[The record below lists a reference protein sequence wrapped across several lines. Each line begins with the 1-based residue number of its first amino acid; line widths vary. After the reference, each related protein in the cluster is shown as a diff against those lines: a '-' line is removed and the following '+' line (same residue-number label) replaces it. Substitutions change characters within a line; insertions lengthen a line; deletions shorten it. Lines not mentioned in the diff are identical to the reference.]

1 MKKVA
6 QRIGRV
12 LEGPNFPWL
21 LLVPSLLLVLIF
33 IVYPLYRGIVLS
45 LSQNR
50 LLEGP
55 QTTFV
60 GLENFRMM
68 LEDPQVAI
76 ALRNTLIYLFV
87 GLFTQIGLGMFAALL
102 LNRPRRFINLIRLLV
117 ILPWFV
123 PPTTTAYMWRF
134 MLDADF
140 GIVTKILAPIGIDI
154 GGAGLWGDP
163 NRVLFGILFVEL
175 WRSFPFFMLFFLAG
189 LQGIP
194 LELRDSA
201 AVDGASNMQFF
212 RHVTI
217 PLIAPIIFISSLLEA
232 IKLINSPTL
241 VLLMTGGGP
250 GDSSLVLPLLAF
262 RKAFQAFDFGYGSSI
277 SVAVLTAIAGFAI
290 VYIRAAG
297 YKKED

>member
-1 MKKVA
+1 MRTLTR
-6 QRIGRV
+6 RIGRV
-12 LEGPNFPWL
+12 LEGPNFPWV
-21 LLVPSLLLVLIF
+21 LLVPSLLLVLVF

-45 LSQNR
+45 FSQNR

-55 QTTFV
+55 QSTFI

-68 LEDPQVAI
+68 LEDPQVFA
-76 ALRNTLIYLFV
+76 ALKNTTIYLVV
-87 GLFTQIGLGMFAALL
+87 GLITQIGLGMIAALI
-102 LNRPRRFINLIRLLV
+102 LNKPRRFINVIRLLV

-140 GIVTKILAPIGIDI
+140 GIVTKLVAPIGIDI

-163 NRVLFGILFVEL
+163 HKVLYGVLFVEL

-194 LELRDSA
+194 QELRDSA
-201 AVDGASNMQFF
+201 AVDGASGFQFF
-212 RHVTI
+212 RYVTI

-250 GDSSLVLPLLAF
+250 GDGSLVLPLLAF
-262 RKAFQAFDFGYGSSI
+262 RKAFQAFDFGYGSAI
-277 SVAVLTAIAGFAI
+277 SVAVLVAILGFAI